1 MFRPRLSH
9 DHARALQAAAA
20 LAGLTPNQY
29 LEVVVRPLVEADFR
43 ERASHEEVLRGCA
56 HATTEESS

>member
-1 MFRPRLSH
+1 MSFRPRLTH

-29 LEVVVRPLVEADFR
+29 IETVLRPLVEADLR
-43 ERASHEEVLRGCA
+43 ERASQEIVLRGCA
-56 HATTEESS
+56 TVDDDA